1 MTISNRQRV
10 YNFSPG
16 PSMLPTE
23 VVEQVR
29 EDLPT
34 WGDRGYSAMEVSHR
48 SPDFAALLESIETD
62 LRELMQVPDDYS
74 VLLIQGGAT
83 LQFSMLPMNVLHPG
97 ESADYL
103 TTGSWSKKAF
113 AEASLTGTGVREA
126 VNGKDSNY
134 LAIPP
139 ESEWQL
145 DADARYLHYVHNET
159 ITGLMF
165 PEIPQVETPLVAD
178 LSSCILTANLD
189 ISRLSMAYAG
199 VQKNMGPAGLAVV
212 VISPEL
218 LESANRKLPE
228 MLSYSAYA
236 RNHSLLN
243 TPPTFTCYV
252 LSLMLQWVKSRGG
265 VSAVEAVNRDKA
277 ERLYRMIDQSQLY
290 DNPVQRDA
298 RSLSNVAFTL
308 ADSSLDEQ
316 FLEEAERAGLASLRG
331 HRSVG
336 GMRASIYNGMPL
348 EGVLALLDFMQD
360 FEQRW
365 QR

>member
-1 MTISNRQRV
+1 
-10 YNFSPG
+10 
-16 PSMLPTE
+16 
-23 VVEQVR
+23 
-29 EDLPT
+29 
-34 WGDRGYSAMEVSHR
+34 
-48 SPDFAALLESIETD
+48 
-62 LRELMQVPDDYS
+62 MQVPDDYS

-236 RNHSLLN
+236 RNTPAQHAADLHLLRAVVDVAVGQESGRGQRRGSRQPGQGR
-243 TPPTFTCYV
+243 TPVPHD
-252 LSLMLQWVKSRGG
+252 RPE
-265 VSAVEAVNRDKA
+265 SAVR
-277 ERLYRMIDQSQLY
+277 Q
-290 DNPVQRDA
+290 PVQRDA

-316 FLEEAERAGLASLRG
+316 FLEEAERPAWPAFAAIG
-331 HRSVG
+331 
-336 GMRASIYNGMPL
+336 
-348 EGVLALLDFMQD
+348 
-360 FEQRW
+360 RW
-365 QR
+365 EA